1 MASNPNRKKK
11 MPDGTIYEYTLSEK
25 ALENERKAHL
35 RWQKENYYRL
45 YVYAP
50 KELKERMAA
59 LSERRGMSL
68 SALVV
73 DILENE
79 LKKEGL

>member
-50 KELKERMAA
+50 KKMKDRVSA
-59 LSERRGMSL
+59 LAKKRGVSL
-68 SALVV
+68 STLVV
-73 DILENE
+73 GILEEE
-79 LKKEGL
+79 LEKEGL